1 MKNKLQILVINLA
14 TVLCCLSA
22 ASQTTGDMP
31 QDTASFLPVATGY
44 DWITYRGKADIADTG
59 GTRTCN
65 FYVVNRTDSI
75 LYINI
80 HASGIEVARAV
91 FTPDSIVYVNKLT
104 RQYLKETYT
113 PFNKFLK
120 SGLDFT
126 TVQAVFNGT
135 VEKLPK
141 GDKLSFEYLSFKPVN
156 DTSSFFTEF
165 VFKELDKVIEVHG
178 TIKVVRIGKPGPTSI
193 RIPENFERITF

>member
-22 ASQTTGDMP
+22 AAQTTGDMP
-31 QDTASFLPVATGY
+31 QDTTSFLPVATGY

-104 RQYLKETYT
+104 RQYLKETYA